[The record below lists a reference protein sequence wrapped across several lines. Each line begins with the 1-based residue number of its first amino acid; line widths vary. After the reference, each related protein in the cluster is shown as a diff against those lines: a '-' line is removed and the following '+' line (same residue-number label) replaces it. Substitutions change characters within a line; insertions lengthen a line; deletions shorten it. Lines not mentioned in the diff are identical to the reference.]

1 MLTWIA
7 PVLVFGLVIFVHE
20 LGHFLAAK
28 AAGVYT
34 PRFSIGFGPALFK
47 RRYGETEYVLALLPL
62 GGYVRMASRD
72 DDAMALIE
80 GGGET
85 PPEELPTT
93 GANAAGKVVDEH
105 AGAPRRRSEWD
116 PDAMYPFGPKQVPP
130 NRWFE
135 SKSLPARL
143 VILLAGVTMNI
154 LLAWV
159 IQVGAAAT
167 YGRPYTPAV
176 IDSVLPGRPAALA
189 GLQRGDSIVA
199 VNGVRVETWSQVVD
213 RIRPSAGRPLSLEVQ
228 RPGAGRR
235 EFRVQPEQREAPDL
249 VTGVPEQVGQ
259 IGAAPRAQLART
271 PLSFGE
277 AVRVG
282 SDSTLHLGLGI
293 VSVVRGLFAGDV
305 PASQVGGPIA
315 IVAMTVAVAKTG
327 FEQLLGL
334 ISFLSVNIAV
344 LNLLPIPVLDGGQI
358 LLNVLEG
365 IKGSAFSARTREY
378 ILRTGVLAVLLLF
391 CLVMFND
398 LRALVARLVS

>member
-80 GGGET
+80 GGGER

-143 VILLAGVTMNI
+143 VILLAGVP
-154 LLAWV
+154 
-159 IQVGAAAT
+159 GAARAAR
-167 YGRPYTPAV
+167 GAGPRHRRARASRP
-176 IDSVLPGRPAALA
+176 
-189 GLQRGDSIVA
+189 
-199 VNGVRVETWSQVVD
+199 D
-213 RIRPSAGRPLSLEVQ
+213 RRRTASSAGSHAPVFWRGHS
-228 RPGAGRR
+228 GR
-235 EFRVQPEQREAPDL
+235 
-249 VTGVPEQVGQ
+249 
-259 IGAAPRAQLART
+259 
-271 PLSFGE
+271 
-277 AVRVG
+277 
-282 SDSTLHLGLGI
+282 
-293 VSVVRGLFAGDV
+293 
-305 PASQVGGPIA
+305 
-315 IVAMTVAVAKTG
+315 
-327 FEQLLGL
+327 
-334 ISFLSVNIAV
+334 
-344 LNLLPIPVLDGGQI
+344 
-358 LLNVLEG
+358 
-365 IKGSAFSARTREY
+365 
-378 ILRTGVLAVLLLF
+378 
-391 CLVMFND
+391 
-398 LRALVARLVS
+398 